1 MRKIRRTLL
10 CGIAMLLVFTSVF
23 INAMNVMAKE
33 EEVSGNSA
41 DQSAKATEPVQSPD
55 VYDITIRHEHERNR
69 CYRMLWIPCGGQW
82 TNFTN
87 EEGKHVYSCTNQF
100 SKRIVNGHPL
110 TDAHFDKPYFYGEMD
125 LKTEFHDGSYVEDLI
140 CDVGVLGTIRIERHM
155 DDGHLRLLASVT
167 DDSRYIEKYKLEWAE
182 NDSQLFMNWSTNL
195 FTDIRGTHE
204 LHASWYDPVTREWFY
219 DTFEYTD
226 LSLPLTVSLRS
237 EGSEISTLS
246 VPYGE
251 LPGHVEVPE
260 RKGYD
265 FCGYE
270 KDGVYW
276 IDKDGKPTSAFDAKM
291 PESTLSLD
299 AVWSARKYTVCYG
312 PDSNKDG
319 VPDRTFDTEFDK
331 AYSRVDVSGE
341 IKTGYLFAGY
351 KSAEENVFDKNG
363 APTGNG
369 IWRWDPQKDSQGRVI
384 LSEAFSPKVYEIKC
398 GGKSYKVTYDAP
410 YEAVP
415 VAKKTGHVFKGYTVS
430 GDLAYDKNGNAVSK
444 AWRWDIEDGLLLGEE
459 FAPKTFKIK
468 CGEKTYSVTYGEKYG
483 SVSACEVDK
492 DSIFMGYKY
501 GEETV
506 FDENGKPVEAL
517 WKWDG
522 DEGSVIEL
530 KAETKKKPEP
540 TATPTPVPASE
551 PTPETP
557 VESVSKNHSKTKTGD
572 AINGNG
578 SGLTDAQNSDSQFTG
593 SVSSGSVS
601 SDSVSSDAVSADKA
615 LKKKNK
621 ASASDR
627 SGGDSF
633 DVNADRVEKNE
644 STQLP
649 KNTEKLKTD
658 EEDDDIASETVTED
672 EKIEPAPQPSAGTA
686 RVPSRHKERKNTEKH
701 HFTMPPEVVKTA
713 AAVGGVSA
721 AAAGGVYVLQ
731 AGFIYLFAMAD
742 IINVS
747 PAGKRKEIGKVTVG
761 SKRGKLSVEVGR
773 SLINKCDAGHIEILF
788 SKPFVWAYRNRPLKV
803 TVGGR
808 AFMTALTDKVEARI

>member
-1 MRKIRRTLL
+1 MKKIRRTLL
-10 CGIAMLLVFTSVF
+10 CGFTVLLIFASLITNTISV
-23 INAMNVMAKE
+23 VAKE
-33 EEVSGNSA
+33 KDVSGNNA

-69 CYRMLWIPCGGQW
+69 CYRMLWISCGGQW

-110 TDAHFDKPYFYGEMD
+110 TDAHFNKPYFYGEMD

-140 CDVGVLGTIRIERHM
+140 CDVDVLGTIRIERHM

-226 LSLPLTVSLRS
+226 FSLPLMVSLRS
-237 EGSEISTLS
+237 EGSELSTLS

-251 LPGHVEVPE
+251 LPEHVEVPV

-276 IDKDGKPTSAFDAKM
+276 IDKDGKPTAAFDAKM
-291 PESTLSLD
+291 PESAISLD

-331 AYSRVDVSGE
+331 AYSSVNVSGE
-341 IKTGYLFAGY
+341 IKTGYLFDGY
-351 KSAEENVFDKNG
+351 KSDEENVFDKDG

-369 IWRWDPQKDSQGRVI
+369 IWRWDPKKDSRGRVI

-398 GGKSYKVTYDAP
+398 NGKSYKVTYDAP
-410 YEAVP
+410 YEAVAP
-415 VAKKTGHVFKGYTVS
+415 AAKKIGHVFKGYTVS
-430 GDLAYDKNGNAVSK
+430 GDLAYDQNGKAVSK
-444 AWRWDIEDGLLLGEE
+444 TWKWDIENGLALGEE
-459 FAPKTFKIK
+459 YEPKTFKIK
-468 CGEKTYSVTYGEKYG
+468 CGDKTYSVTYGEKYG

-501 GEETV
+501 GDESV
-506 FDENGKPVEAL
+506 FDENGKPVEAF

-522 DEGSVIEL
+522 DEGGVIEL
-530 KAETKKKPEP
+530 KAEIKKKPEP
-540 TATPTPVPASE
+540 TATPTPA
-551 PTPETP
+551 PTTETATGTSD
-557 VESVSKNHSKTKTGD
+557 ESVSKNLSKGKTNGP
-572 AINGNG
+572 GNG
-578 SGLTDAQNSDSQFTG
+578 SGMSDGQKSD

-601 SDSVSSDAVSADKA
+601 SDSVSSDSVSSDAVSEDKA
-615 LKKKNK
+615 MKKKNK
-621 ASASDR
+621 AVP
-627 SGGDSF
+627 SGGSGNDSS
-633 DVNADRVEKNE
+633 DAPSDTVLKKAGTQLTNNGEKTITDAKDEAVVSEVVKEDEGNE
-644 STQLP
+644 SVPQSSA
-649 KNTEKLKTD
+649 KTVQA
-658 EEDDDIASETVTED
+658 AS
-672 EKIEPAPQPSAGTA
+672 
-686 RVPSRHKERKNTEKH
+686 RNKERKNTGEKH
-701 HFTMPPEVVKTA
+701 FIMPPEVVKTA

-803 TVGGR
+803 TVGGK
-808 AFMTALTDKVEARI
+808 AFMTALSDKVEARI